1 MVKKIWSDRFKHVYL
16 YTNKKGSLWGYRYPY
31 YNAMGKRVEASKA
44 GFKTEKAAY
53 GELIEVMNEIE
64 NGNVSL
70 LDNKNMNVES
80 WSEQWLEFYQDSWS
94 PSTLQNTD
102 QAIKKAIIPKLGK
115 LKYSKLDKITY
126 KKLFIDPLLE
136 KYKPAKVRLYH
147 RRFMTMT
154 NAAVEHEKLDRN
166 RLNGIKLPN
175 EEKVVKAFTKDELK
189 LFNQQLKQENL
200 VNKTMFSLILNTGM
214 RIGEVLGL
222 TWKDIDFNTR
232 RIDINKSR
240 NANGLGKTKT
250 YTSMRI
256 ITVHQN
262 VINLLKQLKLASK
275 FTKQMDYIFYNE
287 YNNPYNPVNA
297 RYAFDKIISAINK
310 KQKNAVIRN
319 ITIHGLRHTHATFLL
334 AEGAD
339 AKYVSER
346 LGHKKITTT
355 LDTYTH
361 LLKNKEEE
369 TADMFSNILDS
380 L

>member
-1 MVKKIWSDRFKHVYL
+1 MVKKIWSERFKHVYS
-16 YTNKKGSLWGYRYPY
+16 YTNKKGVFWGYRYPY
-31 YNAMGKRVEASKA
+31 YNALGNRVEASKA
-44 GFKTEKAAY
+44 GIKTEKEAY
-53 GELIEVMNEIE
+53 AELIEVMNEVE

-70 LDNKNMNVES
+70 LDNKNMTVES
-80 WSEQWLEFYQDSWS
+80 WSKQWFDFYKDSWS

-136 KYKPAKVRLYH
+136 IYKPATVRLYH

-166 RLNGIKLPN
+166 RLSGVKLPT
-175 EEKVVKAFTKDELK
+175 EEKIVKAFTKDELK
-189 LFNQQLKQENL
+189 LFNQQLKKESL
-200 VNKTMFSLILNTGM
+200 VNNTMFSLILSTGM

-222 TWKDIDFNTR
+222 TWSDIDFDTR
-232 RIDINKSR
+232 KIDINKSR

-250 YTSMRI
+250 YTSKRT

-262 VINLLKQLKLASK
+262 IINLLKQLKLASK

-287 YNNPYNPVNA
+287 YSNPYSPVNA
-297 RYAFDKIISAINK
+297 RYAFDKIISTINK
-310 KQKNAVIRN
+310 QHEHTVIRN

-346 LGHKKITTT
+346 LGHRKITTT

-369 TADMFSNILDS
+369 TADMFENILDS